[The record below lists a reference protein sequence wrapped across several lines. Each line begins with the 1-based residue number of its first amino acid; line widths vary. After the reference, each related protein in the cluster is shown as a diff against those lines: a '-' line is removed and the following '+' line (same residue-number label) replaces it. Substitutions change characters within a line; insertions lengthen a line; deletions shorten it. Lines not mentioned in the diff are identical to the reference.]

1 MEQVT
6 IKVGGMSCQGC
17 VKGVTA
23 ALVAVAGVAAV
34 SVDLGASEARVEFD
48 PQQATVAALNQA
60 VEDAGFE
67 VG

>member
-1 MEQVT
+1 MAQVK

-23 ALVAVAGVAAV
+23 ALTAVAGVAAV
-34 SVDLGASEARVEFD
+34 NVDLAAGEASVEFD
-48 PQQATVAALNQA
+48 PEQVTVAALSQA

-67 VG
+67 AG